1 MVAVISAWRAGLF
14 AKKHWANNLLAGVIV
29 GVIALPLGMAFAIA
43 SGLKPEQG
51 LYTAI
56 VAGLLVSLFGG
67 TRTQIAGPTGAFI
80 VIVLGIVNQFG
91 VVGLQ
96 VATVMAGVMLVIMG
110 LVRFGDLIKFIPDP
124 VIVGFTSGIALLIGV
139 GQLPPFLGVSIAT
152 TQHFHHKLMYLAAAL
167 PLWHWPTT
175 LLGLFSLATLLF
187 APKLPWVKKVPGPVW
202 VLVMATLTQSLFN
215 FEGVA
220 TIGSTFGGIP
230 LGLPSFAPLP
240 FHFSQVMLL
249 IGPAFTIAMLGA
261 IESLLSAVVADGMSN
276 TRHNPNQ
283 ELIGQGLAN
292 IVAPFFGG
300 FAATGA
306 IARTAT
312 SIRSGATSPLAGVVH
327 AITLILVLLL
337 LAPLASNIPLSALAA
352 ILFIVAY
359 NMSEASHFIHIVKFA
374 PKADVAILLTTFLLT
389 LFTDLV
395 VAVNIGII
403 MAMFHFL
410 GRMAASAEVRTV
422 NGQALAQKLT
432 QYPTDPL
439 PDNLLV
445 YTVEGPFFFGA
456 AEKFQS
462 TLSATHTDPAVVLI
476 RLSHVPFI
484 DMTGLEAFEDAIL
497 SLQKRKVR
505 VLVSEANLRVY
516 KVLERTGVLA
526 KLGEAGYFE
535 TLGQA
540 LQYVSKTNP

>member
-1 MVAVISAWRAGLF
+1 
-14 AKKHWANNLLAGVIV
+14 
-29 GVIALPLGMAFAIA
+29 
-43 SGLKPEQG
+43 
-51 LYTAI
+51 
-56 VAGLLVSLFGG
+56 
-67 TRTQIAGPTGAFI
+67 
-80 VIVLGIVNQFG
+80 
-91 VVGLQ
+91 
-96 VATVMAGVMLVIMG
+96 
-110 LVRFGDLIKFIPDP
+110 
-124 VIVGFTSGIALLIGV
+124 
-139 GQLPPFLGVSIAT
+139 
-152 TQHFHHKLMYLAAAL
+152 
-167 PLWHWPTT
+167 
-175 LLGLFSLATLLF
+175 
-187 APKLPWVKKVPGPVW
+187 
-202 VLVMATLTQSLFN
+202 
-215 FEGVA
+215 
-220 TIGSTFGGIP
+220 
-230 LGLPSFAPLP
+230 
-240 FHFSQVMLL
+240 
-249 IGPAFTIAMLGA
+249 
-261 IESLLSAVVADGMSN
+261 
-276 TRHNPNQ
+276 
-283 ELIGQGLAN
+283 
-292 IVAPFFGG
+292 VAPFFGG

-389 LFTDLV
+389 LFTDGV